1 MNLTKQVFAKQ
12 LRSNMTDAEKLLW
25 FHLRGHRFQGVKF
38 KRQQPLGNY
47 IVDFVSFEMKIV
59 VEVDGGQHFESGADS
74 QRDAWLQGQG
84 FHVLRF
90 WNNEV
95 LGESESV
102 LEKILQVLTPSP
114 SDGTTSH
121 LTNPAI
127 NAGQVI
133 GYPQPS
139 PTRGEGV
146 VLRDYD
152 VPNSTSKNLT
162 QNPSPLVGEVLGR
175 GVEVGGK
182 SIERVRWRSRRGLL
196 ELDIV
201 LGRFIDAF
209 YMQLNEAELL
219 VFEELLDMP
228 DNPLWDMIAGR
239 QESMQADHQA
249 LLEKIKSA

>member
-1 MNLTKQVFAKQ
+1 MNLSKQVFAKQ

-25 FHLRGHRFQGVKF
+25 HHLRGHRFQGVKF

-47 IVDFVSFEMKIV
+47 IVDFVSFEKKIV
-59 VEVDGGQHFESGADS
+59 IEVDGGQHFESESDNR
-74 QRDAWLQGQG
+74 RDDWLKEQG

-95 LGESESV
+95 LGETESV
-102 LEKILQVLTPSP
+102 LEKILQVLT
-114 SDGTTSH
+114 
-121 LTNPAI
+121 
-127 NAGQVI
+127 
-133 GYPQPS
+133 PS

-162 QNPSPLVGEVLGR
+162 QNPSPLVGEGLGR

-201 LGRFIDAF
+201 LGRFIESH
-209 YMQLNEAELL
+209 YSQLNESELQA
-219 VFEELLDMP
+219 FEELLDMP
-228 DNPLWDMIAGR
+228 DNSLWDMIAGK
-239 QESMQADHQA
+239 QAAVQSNHQA
-249 LLEKIKSA
+249 LLEKIKSV